1 MGCVI
6 INSSLLL
13 GLHGVD
19 LKAHEAAPSKCV
31 EECRAKYQ
39 YALIQRKTCICT
51 NDNSTLQEVNESR
64 CSVRCWSNSSL
75 ICGGEQV
82 FSAYRTGKNI
92 GINKYLNSPFPQLGF
107 SEPMKPNNETNNADE
122 HNMVKNP
129 NWREADQLAIYKH
142 G

>member
-6 INSSLLL
+6 INSSRF
-13 GLHGVD
+13 HGVN

-39 YALIQRKTCICT
+39 YALMQRKTCKCT
-51 NDNSTLQEVNESR
+51 NDNSTLQEVNKSR

-75 ICGGEQV
+75 ICGGEQT

-92 GINKYLNSPFPQLGF
+92 GINKYLNSPFP
-107 SEPMKPNNETNNADE
+107 
-122 HNMVKNP
+122 
-129 NWREADQLAIYKH
+129 
-142 G
+142 